1 MFTGLIEEV
10 GTIRELHRRGD
21 RYDLTIGAN
30 TITGDLAVDD
40 SVNVS
45 GVCLTVVDYTE
56 SAFRVQVVPQT
67 IRMTAFR
74 QYQVGDRVN
83 LERAM
88 TAGGRFGGHF
98 VQGHADGTASVTR
111 LTRHADHAELAVR
124 CERELIRFCVPQGSI
139 AIDGVSL
146 TIASLREDQ
155 VEVALIPHTLHETN
169 LQDRTM
175 GDVVNI
181 EVDMLSK
188 YVERHVARQ
197 TVSPITLE
205 WLTEQGF

>member
-10 GTIRELHRRGD
+10 GTIRELSRRGD
-21 RYDLTIGAN
+21 RYDMTIRA
-30 TITGDLAVDD
+30 TTVTGGLAVDD
-40 SVNVS
+40 SVNVN
-45 GVCLTVVDYTE
+45 GVCLTVVDFTE
-56 SAFRVQVVPQT
+56 RAFRVQVVPQT

-74 QYQVGDRVN
+74 HYQAGDRVN

-88 TAGGRFGGHF
+88 AAGGRFGGHF

-111 LTRHADHAELAVR
+111 VTRHADHAELAVR
-124 CERELIRFCVPQGSI
+124 CEPELIRYCVPQGSI

-146 TIASLREDQ
+146 TIASLRVDE
-155 VEVALIPHTLHETN
+155 VEVALIPHTLHQTN
-169 LQDRTM
+169 LHDRTI

-188 YVERHVARQ
+188 YVARHLTQRTA
-197 TVSPITLE
+197 SPITLE

>member
-10 GTIRELHRRGD
+10 GAIRELHRLGD
-21 RYDLTIGAN
+21 RYDITIGAN
-30 TITGDLAVDD
+30 TITDDLAVDD
-40 SVNVS
+40 SVNVN

-74 QYQVGDRVN
+74 HYQAGDRVN

-88 TAGGRFGGHF
+88 TAGDRFGGHF
-98 VQGHADGTASVTR
+98 VQGHADGTASVIR

-124 CERELIRFCVPQGSI
+124 CEPELIRFCVPQGSI

-155 VEVALIPHTLHETN
+155 VEVALIPHTLQETN
-169 LQDRTM
+169 LQDRTI

-188 YVERHVARQ
+188 YVERHVAQR
-197 TVSPITLE
+197 TASPITLE